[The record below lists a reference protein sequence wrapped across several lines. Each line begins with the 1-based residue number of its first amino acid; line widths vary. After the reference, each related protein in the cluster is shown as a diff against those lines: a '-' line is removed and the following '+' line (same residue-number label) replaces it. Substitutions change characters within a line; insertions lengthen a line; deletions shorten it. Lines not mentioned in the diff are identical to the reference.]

1 MSAVHDR
8 PAVTFEVDTD
18 QVGWLVFDQPD
29 SSVNVLGT
37 PTMEQLD
44 RLLSEAESR
53 IATGKLVTIVVRSG
67 KPGSFIAG
75 ADVREIQALHNAR
88 EARDKAH
95 QGQRIFHR
103 LEMLRVPTVAVID
116 GVCLGGGTE
125 LVLACDFRIATDRGS
140 TMIGLPETR
149 LGILPGF
156 GGSVRLPRLIGIQN
170 ALDIILPGKSVSSGR
185 ARRIGLVDRV
195 IPYQRLDKA
204 VAEVLRAVRF
214 ENFQRPARKVS
225 ASTRLLEGTPFG
237 RKALFSIAR
246 RRTLAETKG
255 NYPAPVRA
263 IEVIR
268 KTYGMQLDRALDV
281 EAEALG
287 ELAVSPESKN
297 LVRVFLLQQ
306 GARKAVPA
314 DQLRSGREIKKVA
327 VLGAGVMGGAIAE
340 VVAARD
346 VPVLM
351 KDISQEALDAGL
363 HHASDLLQK
372 AARKRVFTPEEASL
386 KFALIQGSL
395 EYDGIADSDLVIEA
409 VIERMPVKQQVLR
422 ETEEL
427 IGNRTVFA
435 TNTSSLSVTE
445 LAEAAKHPERVVG
458 LHFFN
463 PVHKMPL
470 VEVVRAD
477 ATGEEAL
484 ATAFKFVLELGKT
497 PVMVADRPGFLV
509 NRLLAPYLNEV
520 GYLIDDG
527 ATVEAID
534 RALVKFGM
542 PMGPCRLLDEI
553 GFDVAEHVSHE
564 MEKAFGERMQPSDAV
579 TRLREDGRLGRKNGR
594 GFYRYDRSRE
604 KGVDPSIAET
614 LPRASDAAAP
624 DGEQIRQRCMYLMV
638 NEAAFALAEDVVRG
652 ADDADIAMI
661 MGTGFPPF
669 RGGLLRWADGEGLAA
684 IVERLD
690 QLTAEKGG
698 RFEPAPLLRSMAASG
713 QRFTASD

>member
-1 MSAVHDR
+1 MSAAHDR
-8 PAVTFEVDTD
+8 PAVTLEVDTD
-18 QVGWLVFDQPD
+18 QVGWLVFDQPG
-29 SSVNVLGT
+29 SSVNVLST

-53 IATGKLVTIVVRSG
+53 ISTGKLVVVVVKSG

-75 ADVREIQALHNAR
+75 ADVREILALPNAR
-88 EARDKAH
+88 EARDQAH

-116 GVCLGGGTE
+116 GTCLGGGTE
-125 LVLACDFRIATDRGS
+125 LVLACDYRIATDRGS

-156 GGSVRLPRLIGIQN
+156 GGSVRLPRLVGIQN

-185 ARRIGLVDRV
+185 ALRIGLVDRV

-204 VAEVLRAVRF
+204 VAEALRAIRF
-214 ENFQRPARKVS
+214 ENFQRRERRTTIF
-225 ASTRLLEGTPFG
+225 TRLLEGTPFG
-237 RKALFSIAR
+237 RKALFSIVR

-255 NYPAPVRA
+255 NYPAPLRA

-287 ELAVSPESKN
+287 ELAVSAESKN

-306 GARKAVPA
+306 AARKALPA
-314 DQLRSGREIKKVA
+314 DQLEAGRPIEKVA

-346 VPVLM
+346 VPVVM
-351 KDISQEALDAGL
+351 KDINQEALDAGL

-372 AARKRVFTPEEASL
+372 AASKRVFTPEEASL

-395 EYDGIADSDLVIEA
+395 AYDGIADADLVIEA

-422 ETEEL
+422 ESEEL
-427 IGNRTVFA
+427 IGEQTVFA
-435 TNTSSLSVTE
+435 TNTSSLSVSE
-445 LAEAAKHPERVVG
+445 LALAAKRPGRVVG

-470 VEVVRAD
+470 VEVVRTELTTD
-477 ATGEEAL
+477 EAL
-484 ATAFKFVLELGKT
+484 ATAFNFVLDLGKT

-520 GYLIDDG
+520 GYLLDDG

-534 RALVKFGM
+534 GALVKFGM

-553 GFDVAEHVSHE
+553 GFDVAEHVSRE
-564 MEKAFGERMQPSDAV
+564 MEKAFGERMQPSGAV
-579 TRLREDGRLGRKNGR
+579 ARLREDGRLGRKNGR
-594 GFYRYDRSRE
+594 GFYRYDRGRD
-604 KGVDPSIAET
+604 KGVDPAIAEA
-614 LPRASDAAAP
+614 LPRASDGAAP
-624 DGEQIRQRCMYLMV
+624 DGEQIRQRCLYLMV
-638 NEAAFALAEDVVRG
+638 NEAAFALAEEVVRG
-652 ADDADIAMI
+652 ADDVDIAMI

-669 RGGLLRWADGEGLAA
+669 RGGLLRWADGEGLVA
-684 IVERLD
+684 IVERLE
-690 QLTAEKGG
+690 QLTARGE
-698 RFEPAPLLRSMAASG
+698 RFEPAPLLRSLAASG
-713 QRFTASD
+713 QSFTASG

>member
-1 MSAVHDR
+1 MSAAHDR
-8 PAVTFEVDTD
+8 PAVTLDVDTD

-29 SSVNVLGT
+29 SSLNVLRT

-53 IATGKLVTIVVRSG
+53 IATGKLVAVVVRSG

-75 ADVREIQALHNAR
+75 ADVREIQALPNAG

-95 QGQRIFHR
+95 QGQRIFRR
-103 LEMLRVPTVAVID
+103 LEMLRIPTVAVID
-116 GVCLGGGTE
+116 GICLGGGTE
-125 LVLACDFRIATDRGS
+125 LVLACDYRIATDRGS

-156 GGSVRLPRLIGIQN
+156 GGSVRLPRLVGIQN

-185 ARRIGLVDRV
+185 ALRIGLVDQV
-195 IPYQRLDKA
+195 VPYDRLDAA
-204 VAEVLRAVRF
+204 VKEVVRAVRF
-214 ENFQRPARKVS
+214 DNLKRRERRMS

-255 NYPAPVRA
+255 DYPAPLRA
-263 IEVIR
+263 IEVIQ
-268 KTYGMQLDRALDV
+268 KTHGMQLDRALDV

-306 GARKAVPA
+306 AARKALPA
-314 DQLRSGREIKKVA
+314 DQLASAHPIEKVA

-346 VPVLM
+346 IPVIM
-351 KDISQEALDAGL
+351 KDINQEALDAGL
-363 HHASDLLQK
+363 RHASDLLQK
-372 AARKRVFTPEEASL
+372 AAAKRVFTPEEASL

-395 EYDGIADSDLVIEA
+395 SYDGIADADLVIEA
-409 VIERMPVKQQVLR
+409 VVERMPVKQQVLR
-422 ETEEL
+422 EAEEL
-427 IGNRTVFA
+427 LGEDAVFA

-445 LAEAAKHPERVVG
+445 LAAAARDPGRVVG

-470 VEVVRAD
+470 VEVVRTD
-477 ATGEEAL
+477 ATEEQAL
-484 ATAFKFVLELGKT
+484 ATAFNLVLELGKT

-520 GYLIDDG
+520 GYLLDDG

-553 GFDVAEHVSHE
+553 GFDVAEHVSRE
-564 MEKAFGERMQPSDAV
+564 MEKAFGDRMQPSDAV
-579 TRLREDGRLGRKNGR
+579 ARLREDGRLGRKNGR
-594 GFYRYDRSRE
+594 GFYRYDRGRE
-604 KGVDPSIAET
+604 KGVDPAITEA
-614 LPRASDAAAP
+614 LPRAGDAMPP
-624 DGEQIRQRCMYLMV
+624 DSEQIRHRCLYLMV
-638 NEAAFALAEDVVRG
+638 NEAAFALEEEVVQSGDDV
-652 ADDADIAMI
+652 DIAMI

-684 IVERLD
+684 IVERLE
-690 QLTAEKGG
+690 QLTTRGE
-698 RFEPAPLLRSMAASG
+698 RFEPAPLLRSLAAAGRS
-713 QRFTASD
+713 FTASG

>member
-1 MSAVHDR
+1 MSPAHDR

-18 QVGWLVFDQPD
+18 QIGSLVFDQPD
-29 SSVNVLGT
+29 SSVNVLTT

-53 IATGKLVTIVVRSG
+53 IATGKLVAIVVQSG

-75 ADVREIQALHNAR
+75 ADVREIQALSNAR
-88 EARDKAH
+88 EGRDKAH

-125 LVLACDFRIATDRGS
+125 LALACDYRVATDRGS

-156 GGSVRLPRLIGIQN
+156 GGSVRLPRLVGIQN

-185 ARRIGLVDRV
+185 ALRIGLVDRV

-214 ENFQRPARKVS
+214 ENFQHQQRRTGV
-225 ASTRLLEGTPFG
+225 STRLLEGTPFG

-255 NYPAPVRA
+255 HYPAPLRA
-263 IEVIR
+263 IDVIQ

-287 ELAVSPESKN
+287 ELAASSESKN

-306 GARKAVPA
+306 GARKALPS
-314 DQLRSGREIKKVA
+314 DQLKSGRPVEKVA

-346 VPVLM
+346 IPVLI
-351 KDISQEALDAGL
+351 KDISQDALDAGL

-372 AARKRVFTPEEASL
+372 AAAKRVFTPEEASL
-386 KFALIQGSL
+386 KFALIHGSL
-395 EYDGIADSDLVIEA
+395 EYDGIADADLVVEA

-422 ETEEL
+422 ESEEL
-427 IGNRTVFA
+427 LGDQAVFA
-435 TNTSSLSVTE
+435 TNTSSLSVSE
-445 LAEAAKHPERVVG
+445 LALAAKRPGRVVG

-470 VEVVRAD
+470 VEVVR
-477 ATGEEAL
+477 TELTTEEAL
-484 ATAFKFVLELGKT
+484 ATAFNFVLELGKT
-497 PVMVADRPGFLV
+497 PVMVADSPGFLV

-520 GYLIDDG
+520 GYLLDDG
-527 ATVEAID
+527 ATVENLD

-553 GFDVAEHVSHE
+553 GFDVAEHVSRE

-579 TRLREDGRLGRKNGR
+579 ARLREDGRLGRKNGR
-594 GFYRYDRSRE
+594 GFYRYDRGRE
-604 KGVDPSIAET
+604 KGVDPVIAET
-614 LPRASDAAAP
+614 LAKPSGGAAP
-624 DGEQIRQRCMYLMV
+624 DGDQIRERCLYLMV

-652 ADDADIAMI
+652 ADDVDIAMI

-669 RGGLLRWADGEGLAA
+669 RGGLLRWADGEGVGT
-684 IVERLD
+684 IVERLEK
-690 QLTAEKGG
+690 LTAKGE

-713 QRFTASD
+713 QNFTASD